1 MLEEP
6 MTTLPE
12 QAPPEAPQESP
23 MVAIEQSRRAAE
35 RLWGEICR
43 RLAAEQSQY
52 ATQYRL

>member
-6 MTTLPE
+6 MMTLPE
-12 QAPPEAPQESP
+12 EAPPEAPQESP

-52 ATQYRL
+52 GY